1 MKLVTFIDQ
10 SNQKIGALV
19 NEEVVDFS
27 SSDLPRTMINFIE
40 LGTKGLEQATSLIE
54 SGKNR
59 LSLNDIS
66 LKAPIPKPNKILAVG
81 LNYKEHKD
89 EVAQTAA
96 KTIGKAQEKYPNI
109 FNKQNS
115 SVNGPYDDIHRP
127 RASEFLDYEGEL
139 GFVIGKKCRH
149 VPYDKAAGVIYG
161 YTVVND
167 VTIRDWQMRGPPMT
181 MTMGKSWDTHC
192 PFGPYIVTSD
202 EVGDPHKLKL
212 ETYVN
217 GELRQSASTSDL
229 IFDCYTL
236 VEYLSTAFTL
246 EPGDL
251 IPTGTPAGSAVMTR
265 NWLKAGDEIKIEIE
279 KLGFINNKVIEE
291 PEDCLLYT
299 SPSPRDG
306 LLSRMPSSA

>member
-202 EVGDPHKLKL
+202 EVGDPHNLKL

-217 GELRQSASTSDL
+217 SELRQSASTSDL

-291 PEDCLLYT
+291 PEDTPAY
-299 SPSPRDG
+299 
-306 LLSRMPSSA
+306 

>member
-202 EVGDPHKLKL
+202 EVGDPHDLKL
-212 ETYVN
+212 ETFVN

-291 PEDCLLYT
+291 PEDTPAY
-299 SPSPRDG
+299 
-306 LLSRMPSSA
+306 

>member
-1 MKLVTFIDQ
+1 MKLVTFLH
-10 SNQKIGALV
+10 NNNLNIGAVKDDLIIS
-19 NEEVVDFS
+19 FAQS
-27 SSDLPRTMINFIE
+27 SLPKNMIDFIE
-40 LGTKGLEQATSLIE
+40 LGNDGLDTANDLIE
-54 SGKNR
+54 KGEDKIEVGKVK
-59 LSLNDIS
+59 LC
-66 LKAPIPKPNKILAVG
+66 APIPKPSKILAVG

-89 EVAQTAA
+89 EVAETAA

-115 SVNGPYDDIHRP
+115 SVVGPFDLIHRP

-149 VPYDKAAGVIYG
+149 VPYDSAANVIYG

-192 PFGPYIVTSD
+192 PFGPYLVTRD
-202 EVGDPHKLKL
+202 EVGDPHNLKL
-212 ETYVN
+212 ETHVN

-229 IFDCYTL
+229 IFDCFTL

-265 NWLKAGDEIKIEIE
+265 NWLKADDEVKIEIE
-279 KLGFINNKVIEE
+279 KLGFIKNKVIEE
-291 PEDCLLYT
+291 PEDTPVY
-299 SPSPRDG
+299 
-306 LLSRMPSSA
+306 

>member
-1 MKLVTFIDQ
+1 MKLVTFSHNEIV
-10 SNQKIGALV
+10 KIGALKD
-19 NEEVVDFS
+19 ELISDFS
-27 SSDLPRTMINFIE
+27 DSSLPKSMINFIE
-40 LGTKGLEQATSLIE
+40 LGQNGIDQANDLIE
-54 SGKNR
+54 KGENR
-59 LSLNDIS
+59 IS
-66 LKAPIPKPNKILAVG
+66 ISDVNLLAPISRPNKILAVG

-89 EVAQTAA
+89 EVAETAA

-115 SVNGPYDDIHRP
+115 SVNGPYDDVHRP

-139 GFVIGKKCRH
+139 GFIIGKKCRH
-149 VPYDKAAGVIYG
+149 VPYEKAAGVIYG

-202 EVGDPHKLKL
+202 EVGDPHDLKL
-212 ETYVN
+212 ETFVN

-291 PEDCLLYT
+291 PEDTPAY
-299 SPSPRDG
+299 
-306 LLSRMPSSA
+306 

>member
-202 EVGDPHKLKL
+202 EVGDPHNLKL

-291 PEDCLLYT
+291 REDTPAY
-299 SPSPRDG
+299 
-306 LLSRMPSSA
+306 

>member
-1 MKLVTFIDQ
+1 MKLITFIDQ
-10 SNQKIGALV
+10 SSQKIGALV
-19 NEEVVDFS
+19 DDEVVDFS
-27 SSDLPRTMINFIE
+27 SSELPRTMVDFIE
-40 LGTKGLEQATSLIE
+40 LGAKGLEHASNLIE

-59 LSLNDIS
+59 LSINDIS
-66 LKAPIPKPNKILAVG
+66 LTAPIPKPNKILAVG

-139 GFVIGKKCRH
+139 GFIIGKKCRH
-149 VPYDKAAGVIYG
+149 VPYDKAAEVIYG

-202 EVGDPHKLKL
+202 EVGDPHNLKL
-212 ETYVN
+212 ETHVN
-217 GELRQSASTSDL
+217 DELRQSASTSDL
-229 IFDCYTL
+229 IFDCFTL

-265 NWLKAGDEIKIEIE
+265 NWLKAGDKIKIEIE

-291 PEDCLLYT
+291 PEDTPVY
-299 SPSPRDG
+299 
-306 LLSRMPSSA
+306 

>member
-1 MKLVTFIDQ
+1 MKLITFIDR
-10 SNQKIGALV
+10 SSQKIGALV
-19 NEEVVDFS
+19 GDEVVDFS
-27 SSDLPRTMINFIE
+27 SSELPRTMIDFIE
-40 LGTKGLEQATSLIE
+40 LGAKGLEHASTLIE
-54 SGKNR
+54 SGKDR
-59 LSLNDIS
+59 LSINDIS
-66 LKAPIPKPNKILAVG
+66 LTAPIPKPNKILAVG

-149 VPYDKAAGVIYG
+149 VPYDSAANVIYG

-192 PFGPYIVTSD
+192 PFGPYLVTSD
-202 EVGDPHKLKL
+202 EVGDPHNLKL
-212 ETYVN
+212 ETHVN

-229 IFDCYTL
+229 IFDCFTL

-265 NWLKAGDEIKIEIE
+265 NWLKADDEVKIEIE
-279 KLGFINNKVIEE
+279 KLGFIKNKVIEE
-291 PEDCLLYT
+291 PEDTPVY
-299 SPSPRDG
+299 
-306 LLSRMPSSA
+306 

>member
-202 EVGDPHKLKL
+202 EVGDPHNLKL

-229 IFDCYTL
+229 IFDCFTL

-291 PEDCLLYT
+291 PEDTPAY
-299 SPSPRDG
+299 
-306 LLSRMPSSA
+306 

>member
-1 MKLVTFIDQ
+1 MKLVTFTFNGTT
-10 SNQKIGALV
+10 SIGAI
-19 NEEVVDFS
+19 NGDYIVDFS
-27 SSDLPRTMINFIE
+27 NSPLPNNMIDFIALGDQGLDTAKDLIDNSENKIE
-40 LGTKGLEQATSLIE
+40 LSKAHLE
-54 SGKNR
+54 
-59 LSLNDIS
+59 
-66 LKAPIPKPNKILAVG
+66 APITKPNKILAVG
-81 LNYKEHKD
+81 LNYKEHQD

-115 SVNGPYDDIHRP
+115 SVNGPYDDVHRP

-139 GFVIGKKCRH
+139 GFIIGKKCRH
-149 VPYDKAAGVIYG
+149 VPYDKADGVIYG
-161 YTVVND
+161 YSIVND

-202 EVGDPHKLKL
+202 EVGNPHDLKL

-229 IFDCYTL
+229 IFDCFTL

-265 NWLKAGDEIKIEIE
+265 NWLKAGDEVKIEIE

-291 PEDCLLYT
+291 PEDTPAY
-299 SPSPRDG
+299 
-306 LLSRMPSSA
+306 

>member
-1 MKLVTFIDQ
+1 MKLVTF
-10 SNQKIGALV
+10 SHNNNLSIGAVKDDLIV
-19 NEEVVDFS
+19 SFAQS
-27 SSDLPRTMINFIE
+27 SLPKNMIDFIE
-40 LGTKGLEQATSLIE
+40 LGNDGLDTANDLIE
-54 SGKNR
+54 KGEDKIEVGKVE
-59 LSLNDIS
+59 LC
-66 LKAPIPKPNKILAVG
+66 APILKPSKILAVG

-89 EVAQTAA
+89 EVAETAA

-115 SVNGPYDDIHRP
+115 SVIGPYDLIHRP

-149 VPYDKAAGVIYG
+149 VPYDSAANVIYG

-192 PFGPYIVTSD
+192 PFGPYLVTSD
-202 EVGDPHKLKL
+202 EVGDPHNLKL
-212 ETYVN
+212 ETHVN

-229 IFDCYTL
+229 IFDCFTL

-265 NWLKAGDEIKIEIE
+265 NWLKADDEVKIEIE
-279 KLGFINNKVIEE
+279 KLGFIKNKVIEE
-291 PEDCLLYT
+291 PEDTPVY
-299 SPSPRDG
+299 
-306 LLSRMPSSA
+306 

>member
-19 NEEVVDFS
+19 NKEVVDFS

-202 EVGDPHKLKL
+202 EVGDPHNLKL

-229 IFDCYTL
+229 IFDCFTL

-291 PEDCLLYT
+291 PEDTPAY
-299 SPSPRDG
+299 
-306 LLSRMPSSA
+306 

>member
-1 MKLVTFIDQ
+1 MKLITFIDR
-10 SNQKIGALV
+10 SSQKIGALV
-19 NEEVVDFS
+19 GDEVVDFS
-27 SSDLPRTMINFIE
+27 SSELPRTMIDFIE
-40 LGTKGLEQATSLIE
+40 LGAKGLEHASTLIE
-54 SGKNR
+54 SGKDR
-59 LSLNDIS
+59 LSINDIS
-66 LKAPIPKPNKILAVG
+66 LTAPIPKPNKILAVG

-89 EVAQTAA
+89 EVEQTAA

-127 RASEFLDYEGEL
+127 RVSEFLDYEGEL
-139 GFVIGKKCRH
+139 GFIIGKKCRH
-149 VPYDKAAGVIYG
+149 VPYDMAAGVIYG

-202 EVGDPHKLKL
+202 EVNDPHNLKL
-212 ETYVN
+212 ETHVN
-217 GELRQSASTSDL
+217 NELRQSASTSDL
-229 IFDCYTL
+229 IFDCFTL

-291 PEDCLLYT
+291 PEDTPVY
-299 SPSPRDG
+299 
-306 LLSRMPSSA
+306 

>member
-1 MKLVTFIDQ
+1 MKLVTF
-10 SNQKIGALV
+10 SHNNNLSIGAVKDDLIIS
-19 NEEVVDFS
+19 FAQS
-27 SSDLPRTMINFIE
+27 SLPKNMIDFIE
-40 LGTKGLEQATSLIE
+40 LGNDGLDTANDLIE
-54 SGKNR
+54 KGEDKIEVGKVK
-59 LSLNDIS
+59 LC
-66 LKAPIPKPNKILAVG
+66 APIPKPSKILAVG

-89 EVAQTAA
+89 EVAETAA

-115 SVNGPYDDIHRP
+115 SVIGPYDLIHRP

-149 VPYDKAAGVIYG
+149 VPYDSAANVIYG

-192 PFGPYIVTSD
+192 PFGPYLVTSD
-202 EVGDPHKLKL
+202 EVSDPHNLKL
-212 ETYVN
+212 ETHVN

-229 IFDCYTL
+229 IFDCFTL

-265 NWLKAGDEIKIEIE
+265 NWLKADDEVKIEIE
-279 KLGFINNKVIEE
+279 KLGFIKNKVIEE
-291 PEDCLLYT
+291 PEDTPVY
-299 SPSPRDG
+299 
-306 LLSRMPSSA
+306 

>member
-202 EVGDPHKLKL
+202 EVGDPHNLKL

-265 NWLKAGDEIKIEIE
+265 NCLKQVMKSKLKLKNWALLTIK
-279 KLGFINNKVIEE
+279 
-291 PEDCLLYT
+291 LLKSQKIRLHT
-299 SPSPRDG
+299 KPCE
-306 LLSRMPSSA
+306 

>member
-19 NEEVVDFS
+19 NKEVVDFS

-202 EVGDPHKLKL
+202 EVGDPHNLKL

-217 GELRQSASTSDL
+217 SELRQSASTSDL

-291 PEDCLLYT
+291 PEDTPAY
-299 SPSPRDG
+299 
-306 LLSRMPSSA
+306 

>member
-1 MKLVTFIDQ
+1 MKLITFIDR
-10 SNQKIGALV
+10 SSQKIGALV
-19 NEEVVDFS
+19 DDEVVDFS
-27 SSDLPRTMINFIE
+27 SSELPQTMIDFIE
-40 LGTKGLEQATSLIE
+40 LGAKGLEHASTLIK
-54 SGKNR
+54 SGKDR
-59 LSLNDIS
+59 LLINDIS
-66 LKAPIPKPNKILAVG
+66 LTAPIPKPNKILAVG

-115 SVNGPYDDIHRP
+115 SVNGPYDAIHRP

-139 GFVIGKKCRH
+139 GFIIGKKCRH

-202 EVGDPHKLKL
+202 EVGDPHNLKL
-212 ETYVN
+212 ETHVN
-217 GELRQSASTSDL
+217 NELRQSASTGDL
-229 IFDCYTL
+229 IFDCFTL

-291 PEDCLLYT
+291 PEDTPVY
-299 SPSPRDG
+299 
-306 LLSRMPSSA
+306 

>member
-19 NEEVVDFS
+19 NKEVVDFS

-202 EVGDPHKLKL
+202 EVGDPHNLKL

-291 PEDCLLYT
+291 PEDTPAY
-299 SPSPRDG
+299 
-306 LLSRMPSSA
+306 

>member
-1 MKLVTFIDQ
+1 MKLVTF
-10 SNQKIGALV
+10 SNNNILSIGAVKDDLIIS
-19 NEEVVDFS
+19 FAQS
-27 SSDLPRTMINFIE
+27 SLPKNMIDFIE
-40 LGTKGLEQATSLIE
+40 LGNDGLDTANDLIE
-54 SGKNR
+54 KGEDKIEVGKVK
-59 LSLNDIS
+59 LC
-66 LKAPIPKPNKILAVG
+66 APIPKPSKILAVG

-89 EVAQTAA
+89 EVAETAA

-115 SVNGPYDDIHRP
+115 SVIGPYDLIHRP

-139 GFVIGKKCRH
+139 GCVIGKKCRH
-149 VPYDKAAGVIYG
+149 VPYDSAANVIYG

-192 PFGPYIVTSD
+192 PFGPYLVTSD
-202 EVGDPHKLKL
+202 EVGDPHNLKL
-212 ETYVN
+212 ETHVN
-217 GELRQSASTSDL
+217 GELRQSASTNDL
-229 IFDCYTL
+229 IFDCFTL

-265 NWLKAGDEIKIEIE
+265 NWLKADDEVKIEIE
-279 KLGFINNKVIEE
+279 KLGFIKNKVIEE
-291 PEDCLLYT
+291 PEDTPVY
-299 SPSPRDG
+299 
-306 LLSRMPSSA
+306 

>member
-1 MKLVTFIDQ
+1 MID
-10 SNQKIGALV
+10 
-19 NEEVVDFS
+19 
-27 SSDLPRTMINFIE
+27 FIE
-40 LGTKGLEQATSLIE
+40 LGNDGLDTANDLIE
-54 SGKNR
+54 KGEDKIEVGKVE
-59 LSLNDIS
+59 LC
-66 LKAPIPKPNKILAVG
+66 APIPKPSKILAVG

-89 EVAQTAA
+89 EVAETAA

-115 SVNGPYDDIHRP
+115 SVIGPYDLIHRP

-149 VPYDKAAGVIYG
+149 VPYDSAANVIYG

-192 PFGPYIVTSD
+192 PFGPYLVTSD
-202 EVGDPHKLKL
+202 EVGDPHNLKL
-212 ETYVN
+212 ETHVN

-229 IFDCYTL
+229 IFDCFTL

-265 NWLKAGDEIKIEIE
+265 NWLKADDEVKIEIE
-279 KLGFINNKVIEE
+279 KLGFIKNKVIEE
-291 PEDCLLYT
+291 PEDTPVY
-299 SPSPRDG
+299 
-306 LLSRMPSSA
+306 

>member
-1 MKLVTFIDQ
+1 MKLITFIDQ
-10 SNQKIGALV
+10 SSQKIGALV
-19 NEEVVDFS
+19 DDEVVDFS
-27 SSDLPRTMINFIE
+27 SSELPRTMVDFIE
-40 LGTKGLEQATSLIE
+40 LGAIGLEHASNLIE

-59 LSLNDIS
+59 LSINDIS
-66 LKAPIPKPNKILAVG
+66 LTAPIPKPNKILAVG

-139 GFVIGKKCRH
+139 GFIIGKKCRH
-149 VPYDKAAGVIYG
+149 VPYDKAAEVIYG

-202 EVGDPHKLKL
+202 EVGDPHNLKL
-212 ETYVN
+212 ETHVN
-217 GELRQSASTSDL
+217 DELRQSASTSDL
-229 IFDCYTL
+229 IFDCFTL

-265 NWLKAGDEIKIEIE
+265 NWLKAGDKIKIEIE

-291 PEDCLLYT
+291 PEDTPVY
-299 SPSPRDG
+299 
-306 LLSRMPSSA
+306 

>member
-291 PEDCLLYT
+291 PEDTPAY
-299 SPSPRDG
+299 
-306 LLSRMPSSA
+306 